1 MKGQPVNQGSVSES
15 IEVLQRLKLSD
26 KEEIME
32 QQLVIKYDV
41 TTCTLKIEEND
52 FTTFEALGILEAAKA
67 MISDDW
73 LKED

>member
-1 MKGQPVNQGSVSES
+1 
-15 IEVLQRLKLSD
+15 
-26 KEEIME
+26 ME
-32 QQLVIKYDV
+32 QQLVIKYDI
-41 TTCTLKIEEND
+41 TTRILKIEEND